1 MMPERGGEDRISWPS
16 LPDFRTTNWAA
27 AMPTPTTDPH
37 PVSAP
42 DQGVPGDWL
51 FEHAP
56 LPQTCAVVT
65 PDGALSQWRGNVAW
79 HRLFEGAAPWV
90 DPAVHAE
97 FVHRLIA
104 RSGQGA

>member
-1 MMPERGGEDRISWPS
+1 
-16 LPDFRTTNWAA
+16 
-27 AMPTPTTDPH
+27 MPTPTTDPH

-56 LPQTCAVVT
+56 LPQTCAVVA

-79 HRLFEGAAPWV
+79 HRLLRGPHPGSIQPFTQSSCTV
-90 DPAVHAE
+90 
-97 FVHRLIA
+97 
-104 RSGQGA
+104 